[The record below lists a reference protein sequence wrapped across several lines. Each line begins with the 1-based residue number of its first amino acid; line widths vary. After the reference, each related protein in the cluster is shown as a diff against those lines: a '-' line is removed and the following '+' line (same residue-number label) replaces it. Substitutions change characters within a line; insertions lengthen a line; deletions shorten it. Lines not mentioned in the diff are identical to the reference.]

1 MILHTPWWKLVSQ
14 HSSGWNP
21 DRSWRTE
28 KNQICHQ
35 YHSIIMTCK
44 IFMRNLGTR
53 DFNMFQL
60 PKESW
65 LAWPQGVDH
74 WIWTLLL
81 DDQGPAQKACKANTL
96 ECKRSAPE
104 MRAENSYVGEVEAT
118 ALDFQPLELPSNLF
132 QTVNYVLHLVSNF
145 NHRISKIC
153 LLTII
158 FSSVRKAS
166 RGQWRNTAEFRL
178 LVTKLIRQRGGKFSD
193 LK

>member
-1 MILHTPWWKLVSQ
+1 MIWHTPWWKLVSQ
-14 HSSGWNP
+14 HSSGWNLG
-21 DRSWRTE
+21 RSSKTE
-28 KNQICHQ
+28 KIKSMSSVSLN
-35 YHSIIMTCK
+35 YNDK

-74 WIWTLLL
+74 CIWTLLL

-96 ECKRSAPE
+96 ECKQSAPE

-145 NHRISKIC
+145 NHRISKLC
-153 LLTII
+153 LFTII

-178 LVTKLIRQRGGKFSD
+178 LVTKLIRRVGQFSD